1 MSQISRIYIGQSVDI
16 HFRWRDY
23 KNLDCKEQRKLY
35 YSFKKHGLE
44 SHIFEIIHQCERSEL
59 NRWEKH
65 YVDLFQT
72 FNTEH
77 GMNLR
82 DGGGSHGKLS
92 EEHKEKLRKFNLGKK
107 LSEETRQRIS
117 ESTKGREFS
126 EETRKRISESKMGHP
141 MSPETLRKMSEALSG
156 RKRFEETKKKISEN
170 GKGKHFHVCS
180 KETKQ
185 KLSEANK
192 GRRLSEEHKKK
203 IGLTSKGRVVSEA
216 TRKKLSDGMK
226 AVYQERRLKENLLKQ
241 IENA

>member
-117 ESTKGREFS
+117 ES
-126 EETRKRISESKMGHP
+126 KMGHP